1 MGNDIYQGTSG
12 NTPLLEPRT
21 YFGSLDKPRRSLAH
35 VLNSARIT
43 SDNLLEKLSA
53 KPEQIKWIERH
64 APDFVYWRDE
74 FRPQYH
80 LYVKRHLTAN
90 QIVLAQMIFTFTEPS
105 HYPIGDEANWITLQ

>member
-1 MGNDIYQGTSG
+1 MVNDIYQGSGG

-21 YFGSLDKPRRSLAH
+21 YFGSLDKPKRTLAH
-35 VLNSARIT
+35 VLNSPRIT
-43 SDNLLEKLSA
+43 PNNILEKMAA

-80 LYVKRHLTAN
+80 LYVKRPLTAN
-90 QIVLAQMIFTFTEPS
+90 QLMLAQLIFTFTEPS
-105 HYPIGDEANWITLQ
+105 HYPVGDEINWSK